1 MWYFDSFSVRH
12 LPLNYLYI
20 LNMPSSSDQPS
31 TRFCDVFQMTA
42 KERGKIAQTG
52 SNLGSFK
59 YRQQHPQHS
68 QLVFNFYRKRS
79 DGTHSESWI
88 LETVMDV
95 KHKQRV
101 TRNLKRARSR
111 GVPDRKP
118 AAPKEQRARK
128 LKETQRRIQEKKR
141 EAKQKASKMTPEQD
155 LQRWQVLADMLGK
168 PVGEL
173 MPK

>member
-1 MWYFDSFSVRH
+1 
-12 LPLNYLYI
+12 
-20 LNMPSSSDQPS
+20 MPSSSDQPS

-79 DGTHSESWI
+79 DGTHSEAWI
-88 LETVMDV
+88 LKTEMELR
-95 KHKQRV
+95 HQQRIES
-101 TRNLKRARSR
+101 NLARARAR
-111 GVPDRKP
+111 GVSPRQP
-118 AAPKEQRARK
+118 AAPKEVRKRKAR
-128 LKETQRRIQEKKR
+128 ISQERTRQKKR
-141 EAKQKASKMTPEQD
+141 KQGSKMTPEQD
-155 LQRWQVLADMLGK
+155 LQRWQILAGMLGK
-168 PVGEL
+168 SVEEI